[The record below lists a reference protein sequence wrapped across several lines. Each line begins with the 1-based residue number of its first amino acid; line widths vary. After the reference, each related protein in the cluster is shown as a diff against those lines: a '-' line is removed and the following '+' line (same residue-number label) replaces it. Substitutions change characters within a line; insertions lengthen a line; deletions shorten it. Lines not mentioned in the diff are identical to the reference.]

1 MMNNNIRR
9 GLVLVISSP
18 SGAGKT
24 TICKKIIQEID
35 CIVLSVS
42 VTTRKKRK
50 DEINGKDYFFMS
62 ELEFSIL
69 ENNKEFLENANVF
82 GNSYGTLK
90 REVISKIEKGIDVI
104 LDIDWQGTRQIQ
116 KHIPN
121 DIVKVFILPP
131 SIKEL
136 ENRLGNRASEDK
148 KNFIKRMSEARKE
161 ISHYTEY
168 DFVIINHQIE
178 KAVSQIKSILFSE
191 RNRRYRQLHLD
202 KFIDNLK

>member
-1 MMNNNIRR
+1 MNTNIRR

-24 TICKKIIQEID
+24 TICKKLIQDID
-35 CIVLSVS
+35 NIELSVS

-50 DEINGKDYFFMS
+50 DEIDGKDYFFRS
-62 ELEFSIL
+62 ESEFSSL
-69 ENNKEFLENANVF
+69 ENNNKFLENANVF
-82 GNSYGTLK
+82 GYSYGTLK
-90 REVISKIEKGIDVI
+90 REVISKIQKGIDVI
-104 LDIDWQGTRQIQ
+104 VDIDWQGTRQIQ

-121 DIVKVFILPP
+121 DIVKVFVLPP
-131 SIKEL
+131 SIQEL

-168 DFVIINHQIE
+168 DFIIINHQIE
-178 KAVSQIKSILFSE
+178 KAVSQIKTILFSE
-191 RNRRYRQLHLD
+191 RIRRHRQLNLN

>member
-24 TICKKIIQEID
+24 TICKKLIQEID
-35 CIVLSVS
+35 SIELSVS

-50 DEINGKDYFFMS
+50 DEIDGKDYFFRS
-62 ELEFSIL
+62 ESEFSSL
-69 ENNKEFLENANVF
+69 ENNNKFLENANVF
-82 GNSYGTLK
+82 GYSYGTLK
-90 REVISKIEKGIDVI
+90 REVISKIQKGIDVI
-104 LDIDWQGTRQIQ
+104 VDIDWQGTRQIQ

-121 DIVKVFILPP
+121 DIVKVFVLPP
-131 SIKEL
+131 SIQEL

-168 DFVIINHQIE
+168 DFIIINHQIE
-178 KAVSQIKSILFSE
+178 KAVSQIKTILFSE
-191 RNRRYRQLHLD
+191 RIRRNRQLNLN